1 MHLEVQFPSN
11 RSCFA
16 YLFHIITLAVILSRS
31 WFIVYTVAGRNWVL
45 ALKSRRTRDVSKMPR
60 FVLDLQNEIF
70 PGNAKQQGGINPLQC
85 RSCFPQKIVTLCK
98 GVWVTLCECKCNL
111 IGHLA
116 EHVGLGKVQALGGSS
131 YCRWLGWHCTSLLF
145 KCCTSHLTTT

>member
-11 RSCFA
+11 RRCFA

-31 WFIVYTVAGRNWVL
+31 WFIVYTVARRNWVL

-70 PGNAKQQGGINPLQC
+70 PGSAKQQGGINPLQC
-85 RSCFPQKIVTLCK
+85 RSCFPQKNCDLMQRSMGNFVRMQMQFNWTLGWACWPWEGA
-98 GVWVTLCECKCNL
+98 GVRRL
-111 IGHLA
+111 ILLQV
-116 EHVGLGKVQALGGSS
+116 VGLTLRLIVI
-131 YCRWLGWHCTSLLF
+131 
-145 KCCTSHLTTT
+145 